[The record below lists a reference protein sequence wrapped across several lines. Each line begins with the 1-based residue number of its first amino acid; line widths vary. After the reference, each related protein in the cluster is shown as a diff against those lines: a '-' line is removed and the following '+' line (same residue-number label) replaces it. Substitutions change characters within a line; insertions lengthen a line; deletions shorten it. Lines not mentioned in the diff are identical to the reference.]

1 MKRIIS
7 LILSVCV
14 VAGMVFTMPVSA
26 INGEY
31 FYLSAMNTE
40 GEYFNWYSYDYTDGI
55 TVRGAVYSQDAQT
68 DDEIKSAGGFYK
80 QSSPYISV
88 MVEAPA
94 DGLYK
99 LRPEYVVGGCNEPYT
114 DYHMMVSV
122 NDTRFYEGKALSSES
137 GAGEWVRD
145 DDILVQ
151 LDKGV
156 NVIRLM
162 PCGSDRPD
170 NVYVDM
176 GGLYI
181 DSRCKAI
188 ISEPLQLYGAQS
200 SYINKYEKSSS
211 TKLGNVGVY
220 LDEIRKLGVNFDN
233 FDESNLYACPYFA
246 YTVNVPRDGYY
257 DIDVNFNT
265 SNNTNAGT
273 GYFILRVDGQKYKKC
288 FSDTVSGYSI
298 ANLSTYLTAGNHTLV
313 ITSAFA
319 HTGYNNTYATWCDFT
334 DIKIYGGA
342 KLAESQ
348 VNPQSIPDTADATNL
363 IRLDAKT
370 YADANLYNSYTESG
384 GYGGAV
390 VNVAAMQSFDSLS
403 AYMDKAANV
412 YLAYTVYAP
421 KDGSYAIRPEYV
433 FSGGAS
439 RNYYMTVRVNDG
451 DTYKAYF
458 TSSGVSSTKNT
469 TAINVDLKK
478 GRNIIYLIPMVTEN
492 GELFKT
498 YWIDQQALHIDSRLT
513 GIELSKDTGNAKDSP
528 YRNLFTSYSETA
540 IESISANRNTAL
552 TVDTLKYS
560 DILDMAYFAYTV
572 EVPCDGYYDMSVYF
586 NSGDNAGDVNT
597 LPMFVDGKLNVV
609 TYRKNPAGTG
619 YSNCAAD
626 ISQYLSAGTHLLVIG
641 AQMPRSGGEY
651 VDMGF
656 GNIKLVGGVKSA
668 AAQINPADEGGYRRI
683 EAEIDAYVNKFTS
696 VEKNVNYSAGYAV
709 SNASWSQDKAQA
721 LDTLTTYFDK
731 SNMLHVSFMVVAP
744 TDGTYTIKPI
754 YKLGNVSGVTIPFSE
769 YSMNL
774 LVNDTLYQS
783 RFVANPDRTSFNA
796 SSVDVELVK
805 GVNIITLVPFTL
817 ENASERWINIDCLE
831 IPSSLSAISYDDKL
845 TVASYESMNIN
856 RFGNTSGTLGGD
868 SCAYQKSKGL
878 TCSNL
883 TLSNLSDASYFS
895 YTFEALNDGYY
906 DIVVNFKH
914 GSVFTTDPYYFAC
927 MIDGVT
933 RPYGWRKSVTASGT
947 MTENRANLRIYLKAG
962 VHILTFTNQ
971 MPLADASGTYNW
983 TDFGNVEIYGGMVV
997 YEEQLSPSTATIP
1010 NLKGLNSHTA
1020 YTVNNKVIS
1029 GVLIGTDLDAFKGS
1043 MIKPESA
1050 VLTYNGAILKGTD
1063 IIGGGTKITY
1073 RDGTTY
1079 TVDGVKGD
1087 LNGDGKTDIRDIKV
1101 AKEYMFGDDT
1111 SVSAE
1116 EIRGAELTNDSTLT
1130 SADITVLKERLMDHN
1145 VDNVYKKRVLN
1156 ASSILEY
1163 CNPIGRLR
1171 EHDNALFMEF
1181 SACNFTLSGYFKGDI
1196 TALIEHTVFDTAD
1209 TGNQGLIFVE
1219 IDGNTANPTM
1229 IELGRNTSKTVTL
1242 ATNLSEGYHTVKVSK
1257 GVHSR
1262 FDGLHI
1268 RHITMY
1274 GTPERSKT
1282 KQHKIEFLGD
1292 SITSGMGVYAGN
1304 VQVYSYHSYAN
1315 MTADALDA
1323 EYYSVA
1329 NSGWCFSKI
1338 LNAGNAIPTIY
1349 DKNSHNYKL
1358 GYWDFTQYMPD
1369 VVVINLG
1376 TNDKFNTTATQ
1387 AIYRSEIHL
1396 LLNTVRKN
1404 RPNAEI
1410 YWAYGMMD
1418 STHEDWI
1425 QAAVEEFGATDSK
1438 VHFIHL
1444 PINTAGMYGH
1454 PDIPGQRAA
1463 AKVLT
1468 EEISARMG
1476 WGINQ

>member
-1 MKRIIS
+1 MKKLLS
-7 LILSVCV
+7 FILSVCIIT
-14 VAGMVFTMPVSA
+14 GMVFTMPVLA
-26 INGEY
+26 VDEEY
-31 FYLSAMNTE
+31 YYLSAMNTQ
-40 GEYFNWYSYDYTDGI
+40 GDYFNWYSYDYTDGS
-55 TVRGAVYSQDAQT
+55 TVRGAEYSSDAQT
-68 DDEIKSAGGFYK
+68 DDEIKSSGAFYK
-80 QSSPYISV
+80 QSSPYISI
-88 MVEAPA
+88 MVEAPYS
-94 DGLYK
+94 GLYK

-114 DYHMMVSV
+114 NYHMMVSV
-122 NDTRFYEGKALSSES
+122 NDNRFYEGKALSSES

-151 LDKGV
+151 LDEGV

-181 DSRCKAI
+181 DSRCTAI
-188 ISEPLQLYGAQS
+188 NRAPLQLYSAQAE
-200 SYINKYEKSSS
+200 YVNKYERVSD

-220 LDEIRKLGVNFDN
+220 LDDIRRLGVNFNN

-257 DIDVNFNT
+257 DIDLSFNT
-265 SNNTNAGT
+265 SNTANAGT

-288 FSDTVSGYSI
+288 FSDIASGYSI
-298 ANLSTYLTAGNHTLV
+298 ANLSTYLTKGNHTLV
-313 ITSAFA
+313 VTSAFA
-319 HTGYNNTYATWCDFT
+319 HTGYNNTYATWTDFT

-342 KLAESQ
+342 ELSETQ
-348 VNPQSIPDTADATNL
+348 IDPQEIPDVIDTSDFT
-363 IRLDAKT
+363 RLDAKT
-370 YADANLYNSYTESG
+370 YADTNLYYSYSESG
-384 GYGGAV
+384 GYGGAY
-390 VNVAAMQSFDSLS
+390 VNVASMQSFDSLS
-403 AYMDKAANV
+403 HYMDKASTA

-421 KDGSYAIRPEYV
+421 KDGSYAIQPEYV

-458 TSSGVSSTKNT
+458 ASNLSSTKNT
-469 TAINVDLKK
+469 AAINVDLKK
-478 GRNIIYLIPMVTEN
+478 GRNIIYLIPMVAEN

-498 YWIDQQALHIDSRLT
+498 YWIDQQALNIDPRLT
-513 GIELSKDTGNAKDSP
+513 GIELSKDEGNAKDTP
-528 YRNLFTSYSETA
+528 YRNLFTVYSETT
-540 IESISANRNTAL
+540 IESISSNRNTAL
-552 TVDTLKYS
+552 TIDTLTYD
-560 DILDMAYFAYTV
+560 DISGMAYFAYTV
-572 EVPCDGYYDMSVYF
+572 DVPIDGYYDMTVYF
-586 NSGDNAGDVNT
+586 GSEDNAGDVNT
-597 LPMFVDGKLNVV
+597 LPMFIDGELNVI
-609 TYRKNPAGTG
+609 TYRKNPAGTN
-619 YSNCAAD
+619 YSSCAAD
-626 ISQYLSAGTHLLVIG
+626 ISRYLTKGTHMLVIG
-641 AQMPRSGGEY
+641 AQMPLTDGEY

-656 GNIKLVGGVKSA
+656 GKIKLVGGVKST
-668 AAQINPADEGGYRRI
+668 AAQINPADESGYRRI
-683 EAEIDAYVNKFTS
+683 EAETDGYVHKFSS
-696 VEKNVNYSAGYAV
+696 VEKSNDYSAGYAV
-709 SNASWSQDKAQA
+709 SNAYWEWGSAQA
-721 LDTLTTYFDK
+721 QSTLTTYFDK
-731 SNMLHVSFMVVAP
+731 SNMLHVSFMVEAP
-744 TDGTYTIKPI
+744 TDGTYTIKPV
-754 YKLGNVSGVTIPFSE
+754 YRLGNASGVTDPLTD
-769 YSMNL
+769 YSLNI
-774 LVNDTLYQS
+774 LVNDTLYQN
-783 RFVANPDRTSFNA
+783 RFVARSNSASMNA
-796 SSVDVELVK
+796 SAIDVKLVK

-817 ENASERWINIDCLE
+817 ESANKRWINIDCLE
-831 IPSSLSAISYDDKL
+831 IPSSLTAISYDDKL

-868 SCAYQKSKGL
+868 QCTYQKSVGL

-895 YTFEALNDGYY
+895 YTLEAPKNGYY

-914 GSVFTTDPYYFAC
+914 GSAFATDPFYFAC
-927 MIDGVT
+927 VVDGVT
-933 RPYGWRKSVTASGT
+933 KPYGWRKSISSGGT
-947 MTENRANLRIYLKAG
+947 MSENKANIRLYLDSG

-971 MPLADASGTYNW
+971 MPLSNASGIYNW
-983 TDFGNVEIYGGMVV
+983 TDFGNVELYGGLVL
-997 YEEQLSPSTATIP
+997 YEEQFSPKTTNPIVQ
-1010 NLKGLNSHTA
+1010 GLNGYSG
-1020 YTVNNKVIS
+1020 YTVNSNKLIS
-1029 GVLIGTDLDAFKGS
+1029 EVLIGTDLAAFKGS
-1043 MIKPESA
+1043 IIKSETA
-1050 VLTYNGAILKGTD
+1050 TFTYNGAILSNTD
-1063 IIGGGTKITY
+1063 IVGGGTQITY

-1101 AKEYMFGDDT
+1101 LKEYIYGDNT
-1111 SVSAE
+1111 TVSAA
-1116 EIRGAELTNDSTLT
+1116 EIRGGELTNDSTLT
-1130 SADITVLKERLMDHN
+1130 SADVVVLKERLMDHN
-1145 VDNVYKKRVLN
+1145 VDSIYKKRVLN
-1156 ASSILEY
+1156 SSSILEY

-1171 EHDNALFMEF
+1171 EHDNSLFMEF

-1196 TALIEHTVFDTAD
+1196 TALIDHTVFDTAD

-1219 IDGNTANPTM
+1219 IDGDTANPTM

-1242 ATNLSEGYHTVKVSK
+1242 ASNLSEGYHTVKVSK

-1358 GYWDFTQYMPD
+1358 GDWDFTEYMPD

-1376 TNDKFNTTATQ
+1376 TNDKFNTNATQ

-1454 PDIPGQRAA
+1454 PDIPGQQAA